1 MCFRSGQ
8 RQQRNPKIW
17 LFFGSFLPRT
27 NFLPSLSPCPASP
40 LIHGLLG
47 CVAVLKRWRRMTD
60 DLSEWVIQSEP
71 RGRAGEGEMEWFAGD
86 MRAESGR
93 LNLEGAIIKNLFASF
108 YPPLPSWQSR
118 LPLTIKDLITICKNK
133 RMGWGK
139 WKYVRADTL
148 NGRWFCR
155 GTSVRRLWLCLSA
168 VHSHPTANYFYCRRS
183 CADQYRR
190 IDTNDI
196 RRVQYQIIIITDSTL
211 LGRLIQ
217 MCVIEQAT
225 CS

>member
-1 MCFRSGQ
+1 
-8 RQQRNPKIW
+8 
-17 LFFGSFLPRT
+17 
-27 NFLPSLSPCPASP
+27 
-40 LIHGLLG
+40 
-47 CVAVLKRWRRMTD
+47 
-60 DLSEWVIQSEP
+60 
-71 RGRAGEGEMEWFAGD
+71 MEWSAGD

-93 LNLEGAIIKNLFASF
+93 LNLEGAVIKNLFASS
-108 YPPLPSWQSR
+108 YPPLLSWQSR
-118 LPLTIKDLITICKNK
+118 LPLTIKDLITICKKKK

-139 WKYVRADTL
+139 WKYVSADTL

-190 IDTNDI
+190 IDTNDT

-225 CS
+225 CFLRIFMHFIHNITGSPPIAGKIVGKKSLIYCCCVAIVWNNHKIYLCVYSILVVIGMRKNPFPT